1 MKKLK
6 LILLI
11 LFILSLFCTLDLG
24 FNLLYNL
31 IPEHLDGYTT
41 HSTMQGLFGVFGD
54 NSWSLSRF
62 YKTFETSTWITF
74 WLFVFNSILIY
85 KTNNK

>member
-41 HSTMQGLFGVFGD
+41 RIINIGWPILIF
-54 NSWSLSRF
+54 LSRPSL
-62 YKTFETSTWITF
+62 YQVYLTAI
-74 WLFVFNSILIY
+74 
-85 KTNNK
+85 

>member
-1 MKKLK
+1 MKTLKLIL

-41 HSTMQGLFGVFGD
+41 HSTLQGLFGVFGD
-54 NSWSLSRF
+54 NSWSLS
-62 YKTFETSTWITF
+62 
-74 WLFVFNSILIY
+74 
-85 KTNNK
+85 